1 MRIGELK
8 FKNGRKESSNLKN
21 QNWDN
26 EDSAHFN
33 DLNWS
38 LLVKHLVIEDVH
50 NSWLYCFTNPWICED
65 RGEQTTHKAQ
75 KGKPKMAREMKLI
88 STMKL

>member
-33 DLNWS
+33 DLN
-38 LLVKHLVIEDVH
+38 
-50 NSWLYCFTNPWICED
+50 
-65 RGEQTTHKAQ
+65 
-75 KGKPKMAREMKLI
+75 
-88 STMKL
+88 